1 MAALVSPVLRLNMSG
16 ASDDPEIESTRYA
29 AAIAMAEYADR
40 NGFAIVNVEEHH
52 DADIGWMGSPLLMSA
67 LIISRTQRITV
78 RASALLVTLYDP
90 VRLAEEIALL
100 DVASRG
106 RFVFVMGQGYR
117 PSEYHAMDRDWAS
130 RGQSTEFVIETL
142 LAAWRGDPFEYRGR
156 LIHVSPRP
164 YTRPHPPFFYGGMS
178 RVAVLRAARYGL
190 PFFPAQPMP
199 ELERLYL
206 EESQRLGHPGYIERH
221 EDLSLLI
228 IDEEPERAWQELG
241 PCLLREARQY
251 ARWSMI
257 GVERHHE
264 AEAESIAALRSQRIY
279 EILTPDECLARVHEK
294 SGEYKP
300 ILHPLAGGIPVE
312 RAWHSMRLFAEGVL
326 ERL

>member
-1 MAALVSPVLRLNMSG
+1 MAVVISPVLRLNMSG
-16 ASDDPEIESTRYA
+16 ASGNPEIEAARCA
-29 AAIAMAEYADR
+29 AAIEMAEYADR

-52 DADIGWMGSPLLMSA
+52 DADIGWMGSPLLMAA
-67 LIISRTQRITV
+67 LIIARTQRVTV

-117 PSEYHAMDRDWAS
+117 PSEYHAMDRDWAA
-130 RGQSTEFVIETL
+130 RGKSTEFVIETL

-156 LIHVSPRP
+156 MIHVSPRP

-178 RVAVLRAARYGL
+178 RVAVLRAARHGL

-199 ELERLYL
+199 ELERIYL
-206 EESQRLGHPGYIERH
+206 EEAERLGHAGRIERH

-228 IDEEPERAWQELG
+228 IDEDPERAWQELG

-251 ARWSMI
+251 ARWSMS

-264 AEAESIAALRSQRIY
+264 ANAGSIAALRAQGVY
-279 EILTPDECLARVHEK
+279 EILTPDECLNRARDK
-294 SGEYKP
+294 AGEYKP
-300 ILHPLAGGIPVE
+300 ILHPLAGGIAVE
-312 RAWHSMRLFAEGVL
+312 RAWHSMRLFTEGVL
-326 ERL
+326 GRL